1 MKPCSESHELRTVT
15 HQNGFAA
22 LAIGAP
28 ALTSL
33 DKYIV
38 ILITL
43 RHKSIYHGVRKT
55 MKKNVIL
62 EIFGYLRDKGIVSGE
77 SEFSE
82 FWLGHSEGYMRKLRS
97 TQSEPSMG
105 AVAIC
110 ASRLQQASEFIRQSP
125 AHAHVADRFLALS
138 QQCQQIVNE
147 GAAELELV

>member
-1 MKPCSESHELRTVT
+1 
-15 HQNGFAA
+15 
-22 LAIGAP
+22 
-28 ALTSL
+28 
-33 DKYIV
+33 
-38 ILITL
+38 
-43 RHKSIYHGVRKT
+43 

-97 TQSEPSMG
+97 TRSEPSVG
-105 AVAIC
+105 ALAIC

-125 AHAHVADRFLALS
+125 AHVHVADQFLALS
-138 QQCQQIVNE
+138 QRCQMIVNE